1 MQVNRLSFCY
11 FLTHS
16 QKHDTR
22 QKAVEHDPCLR
33 LRKNAYIRP
42 KFRNAPAMIKG
53 LFTIFLFYFLGE
65 TISNL
70 LGGFIPGSVIGMM
83 LLFLALYL
91 KLVKPIS
98 VRDTATVITKNMALF
113 FVPTAVG
120 VMTYWQML
128 SSHFVAIFA
137 AIGISTILTIAT
149 VALVQERLEKR
160 KPNPSNDNESL

>member
-1 MQVNRLSFCY
+1 
-11 FLTHS
+11 
-16 QKHDTR
+16 
-22 QKAVEHDPCLR
+22 
-33 LRKNAYIRP
+33 
-42 KFRNAPAMIKG
+42 MIKG

-65 TISNL
+65 ALSSL
-70 LGGFIPGSVIGMM
+70 LGGFIPGSVMGMM

-91 KLVKPIS
+91 KLVQPMS
-98 VRDTATVITKNMALF
+98 VRDTATVITKNMSLF

-120 VMTYWQML
+120 LMTYWKLL

-160 KPNPSNDNESL
+160 KSTHPNDHDSL